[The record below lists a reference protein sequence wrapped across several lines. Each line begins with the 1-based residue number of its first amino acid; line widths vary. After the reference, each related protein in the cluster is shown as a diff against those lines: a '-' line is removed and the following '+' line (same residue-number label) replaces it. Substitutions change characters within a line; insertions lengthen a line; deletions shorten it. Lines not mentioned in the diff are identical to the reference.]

1 MSWLKWNI
9 IVFSIIVEVVLIQRH
24 DLFGDRIIENQEKY
38 FLFKACQ
45 PRIEIKNMAKQDK
58 KYQNLELLFIET
70 EPFIED
76 SLIKYYCE
84 YTPDGKLLQLSYE
97 NSRTINTYT
106 PNQKRIKQTPK
117 PPWWKANK

>member
-9 IVFSIIVEVVLIQRH
+9 IIFSIIIEIVLIRRY
-24 DLFGDRIIENQEKY
+24 DIFGYKIIENQEKY

-45 PRIEIKNMAKQDK
+45 PQIEIENN
-58 KYQNLELLFIET
+58 YQNLELLFIET

-76 SLIKYYCE
+76 ALIKYYCE
-84 YTPDGKLLQLSYE
+84 YTPEGKLSQLSYE

-117 PPWWKANK
+117 PPWWKATK